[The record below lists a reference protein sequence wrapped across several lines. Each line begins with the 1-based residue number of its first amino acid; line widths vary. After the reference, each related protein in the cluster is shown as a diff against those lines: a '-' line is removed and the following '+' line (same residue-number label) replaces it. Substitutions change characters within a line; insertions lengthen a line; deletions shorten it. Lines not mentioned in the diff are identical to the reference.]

1 MIYRDQMSPSQF
13 FVYIVSSHTGT
24 LYTGMTRDLARRI
37 DQHRSGNGG
46 EFSSRYKTGSLVHCE
61 SIEIFESAREREAQI
76 KRWNRRKKIWL
87 IELSNPYW
95 RDLSASI
102 EFGVAEP
109 LVTTEGPSAGVG
121 T

>member
-1 MIYRDQMSPSQF
+1 MSPPSC

-24 LYTGMTRDLARRI
+24 LYIGMTRNIAQRT
-37 DQHRSGNGG
+37 DQHKSGNGG
-46 EFSSRYKTGSLVHCE
+46 EFSYHYKIANPVYCE
-61 SIEIFESAREREAQI
+61 SIETLESAREREAQI

-87 IELSNPYW
+87 IEASNLYW

-102 EFGVAEP
+102 EFGVAVP